1 MRVLLPKTGVR
12 IRFPNSGRLE
22 VEVRSTFGCL
32 EDKMV
37 KNSFFGRHLLND
49 PLREPIYFLP
59 DLCGLLQKDSID
71 CTFIVIK

>member
-1 MRVLLPKTGVR
+1 MRVLLPKTDVR
-12 IRFPNSGRLE
+12 IHFSRFGRSE

-32 EDKMV
+32 EDKMA